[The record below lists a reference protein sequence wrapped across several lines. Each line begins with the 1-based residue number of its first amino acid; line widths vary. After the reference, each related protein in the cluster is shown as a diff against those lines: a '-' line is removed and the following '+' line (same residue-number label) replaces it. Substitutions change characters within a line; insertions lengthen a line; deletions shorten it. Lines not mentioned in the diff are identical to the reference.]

1 VDLRGNFGSLFF
13 FIINN
18 GMTIITK
25 TPQNPNPLHPNKFQ
39 LTFSRA
45 PHIQYFCQSVS
56 VPGISLSE
64 VPRQTPFVDL
74 YSPGEKAIYDVFN
87 VTFIVD
93 EQLSGWIEIH
103 DWIRAM
109 TFPEKFEEYLNLQKQ
124 SRYVGNPKT
133 PQFSDASL
141 TLLSSSNTPTWRF
154 KLIDC
159 FPTSISAFVMSAQD
173 SPDNI
178 VTADATFRFAYF
190 NIEKLF

>member
-1 VDLRGNFGSLFF
+1 
-13 FIINN
+13 
-18 GMTIITK
+18 M
-25 TPQNPNPLHPNKFQ
+25 
-39 LTFSRA
+39 
-45 PHIQYFCQSVS
+45 
-56 VPGISLSE
+56 
-64 VPRQTPFVDL
+64 
-74 YSPGEKAIYDVFN
+74 
-87 VTFIVD
+87 VD

-109 TFPEKFEEYLNLQKQ
+109 TFPEKFEEYLDLQKQ
-124 SRYVGNPKT
+124 SRYVGNSKT

>member
-1 VDLRGNFGSLFF
+1 
-13 FIINN
+13 
-18 GMTIITK
+18 MTIITR

-87 VTFIVD
+87 VTFMVD

-103 DWIRAM
+103 DWIRAL

-124 SRYVGNPKT
+124 SRYVSNPKT

>member
-1 VDLRGNFGSLFF
+1 
-13 FIINN
+13 
-18 GMTIITK
+18 MTIITR

-64 VPRQTPFVDL
+64 IPRQTPFVDL

-87 VTFIVD
+87 VTFMID

-109 TFPEKFEEYLNLQKQ
+109 TFPEKFEEYLDLQKQ
-124 SRYVGNPKT
+124 SRYVGNSKT

>member
-1 VDLRGNFGSLFF
+1 
-13 FIINN
+13 
-18 GMTIITK
+18 MTIITK

-87 VTFIVD
+87 ITFMVD
-93 EQLSGWIEIH
+93 EYLSGWLEIH

-109 TFPEKFEEYLNLQKQ
+109 TFPEKFEEYLHLQKQ

-190 NIEKLF
+190 NVEKLF

>member
-1 VDLRGNFGSLFF
+1 
-13 FIINN
+13 
-18 GMTIITK
+18 MTIITR

-87 VTFIVD
+87 VTFMVD

-103 DWIRAM
+103 DWIRAL
-109 TFPEKFEEYLNLQKQ
+109 TFPEKFEEYLNLQQQ

>member
-1 VDLRGNFGSLFF
+1 
-13 FIINN
+13 
-18 GMTIITK
+18 MTIITK

-87 VTFIVD
+87 ITFMVD
-93 EQLSGWIEIH
+93 EYLSGWLEIH

-109 TFPEKFEEYLNLQKQ
+109 TFPEKFEEYLHLQKQ

-133 PQFSDASL
+133 PQF
-141 TLLSSSNTPTWRF
+141 
-154 KLIDC
+154 
-159 FPTSISAFVMSAQD
+159 
-173 SPDNI
+173 
-178 VTADATFRFAYF
+178 
-190 NIEKLF
+190 

>member
-1 VDLRGNFGSLFF
+1 
-13 FIINN
+13 
-18 GMTIITK
+18 MTIITR

-87 VTFIVD
+87 VTFMVD

-124 SRYVGNPKT
+124 SRYVSNPKT

>member
-1 VDLRGNFGSLFF
+1 
-13 FIINN
+13 
-18 GMTIITK
+18 M
-25 TPQNPNPLHPNKFQ
+25 
-39 LTFSRA
+39 
-45 PHIQYFCQSVS
+45 
-56 VPGISLSE
+56 
-64 VPRQTPFVDL
+64 
-74 YSPGEKAIYDVFN
+74 
-87 VTFIVD
+87 VD
-93 EQLSGWIEIH
+93 EYLSGWLEIH

-109 TFPEKFEEYLNLQKQ
+109 TFPEKFEEYLHLQKQ

-190 NIEKLF
+190 NVEKLF

>member
-1 VDLRGNFGSLFF
+1 
-13 FIINN
+13 
-18 GMTIITK
+18 MTALTRTPTNTALLQSTK
-25 TPQNPNPLHPNKFQ
+25 FRV
-39 LTFSRA
+39 TFDRL
-45 PHIQYFCQSVS
+45 PGTTFFCQTANFPGVS
-56 VPGISLSE
+56 LTEIQRP
-64 VPRQTPFVDL
+64 TPFVDL

-87 VTFIVD
+87 ITFMVD
-93 EQLSGWIEIH
+93 EYLSGWLEIH

-109 TFPEKFEEYLNLQKQ
+109 TFPEKFEEYLHLQKQ

-190 NIEKLF
+190 NVEKLF